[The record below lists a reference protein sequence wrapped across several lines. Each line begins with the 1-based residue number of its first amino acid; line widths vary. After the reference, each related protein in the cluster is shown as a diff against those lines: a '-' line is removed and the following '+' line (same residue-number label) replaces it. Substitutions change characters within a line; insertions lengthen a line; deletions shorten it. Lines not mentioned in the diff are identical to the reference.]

1 MQYKQ
6 KLLDLIFD
14 EDDAA
19 LFNWILPHPVLEQV
33 DILKE
38 FKQLVQE
45 MLADINDDSQAQALQ
60 LLDKKIDD
68 YQESYLDEKLAQL
81 QYEMAVEE
89 RDKLVIEMEDKIHRI
104 RLYIKECIDT
114 NAPNAKEM
122 KEMAKGMIDLEKK
135 DGFYKPE
142 NWAWFIADE

>member
-1 MQYKQ
+1 MQYKE

-14 EDDAA
+14 EDDKA
-19 LFNWILPHPVLEQV
+19 LFNWILEQSVLDQV
-33 DILKE
+33 DILRE

-45 MLADINDDSQAQALQ
+45 MLEDINDDSQAEVLQ
-60 LLDKKIDD
+60 LLDKKIDE

-89 RDKLVIEMEDKIHRI
+89 RDKLVVEMEDKIHRI

-114 NAPNAKEM
+114 NAPNAQEM
-122 KEMAKGMIDLEKK
+122 KEMAKGMIELEKK

-142 NWAWFIADE
+142 NWAWFHPDE